1 MDTSMIKNT
10 LRSKICQINSGLVP
24 GNDTIDPYPL
34 INGEIEKILRVSEK
48 IFKEIQKDFRTF
60 LRSINGQPDPSSF
73 NTRPPRGQILGP
85 KATLETFRPKLDQ
98 SKNIGHF
105 EPSNTI
111 YLQYSEIRRWRRVNE
126 WFSQY
131 APYGATE

>member
-1 MDTSMIKNT
+1 M
-10 LRSKICQINSGLVP
+10 R

-34 INGEIEKILRVSEK
+34 IHGEVERILVVSEK
-48 IFKEIQKDFRTF
+48 IFQEIQKDFKAF
-60 LRSINGQPDPSSF
+60 LRSIKGRPDPRSF
-73 NTRPPRGQILGP
+73 NIRPPRGQILEP
-85 KATLETFRPKLDQ
+85 KASFETLKPKLDE

-126 WFSQY
+126 WFSHY
-131 APYGATE
+131 APYGAEE

>member
-1 MDTSMIKNT
+1 MPYEIFN
-10 LRSKICQINSGLVP
+10 

-34 INGEIEKILRVSEK
+34 INGEVEKILVVSEK
-48 IFKEIQKDFRTF
+48 IFKEIQKDFGAF
-60 LRSINGQPDPSSF
+60 LRSIKGRPDPKSF
-73 NTRPPRGQILGP
+73 NIRPARGRILEP
-85 KATLETFRPKLDQ
+85 KTTLETFRPKLDQ

-111 YLQYSEIRRWRRVNE
+111 FLQYSTIRRWRRVNE

-131 APYGATE
+131 APYGAGE